1 MRRLRSCT
9 AGQSLAA
16 ALRWLGLG
24 FALYFSLW
32 PARPMAA
39 QGDTAIARPEP
50 PVLNIGQDQIE
61 TVQIVLENAH
71 DVYGIDVRA
80 SFDPAVV
87 EVVDADPARDGIQ
100 LIPGTFVQPDFL
112 VRNVADN
119 QAGTLMYV
127 TTQVNPTPPANGT
140 GVVFSVQFRGK
151 ALGKHSELKID
162 SVAIADRRGVK
173 LSVQPQNGLLAVVQP
188 KPPTATPE
196 LTTAPT
202 TSARATA
209 PAAAVTRAAATGP
222 TIPAPVGTLASP
234 TAPASDTLLIL
245 IAGAG
250 LLGTVVLL
258 TVALA
263 VLRRRTDSPAN
274 GRSRS

>member
-1 MRRLRSCT
+1 MRRLRPSA
-9 AGQSLAA
+9 AGLPLAA
-16 ALRWLGLG
+16 TLRWLGLG
-24 FALYFSLW
+24 LVLYLSLW

-39 QGDTAIARPEP
+39 QGDTAVVRPEP
-50 PVLNIGQDQIE
+50 PILNIGQGQVE
-61 TVQIVLENAH
+61 TVHIILENAH

-151 ALGKHSELKID
+151 VLGKQSELKID

-173 LSVQPQNGLLAVVQP
+173 LSVQPQSGVLAVVQP
-188 KPPTATPE
+188 KPPTATPVRTA
-196 LTTAPT
+196 TTAPVSPT
-202 TSARATA
+202 V
-209 PAAAVTRAAATGP
+209 PRAAATRVAATGTSVPANAGAPSGP
-222 TIPAPVGTLASP
+222 AAPV
-234 TAPASDTLLIL
+234 SDTWLIL

-250 LLGTVVLL
+250 LLGTVILL
-258 TVALA
+258 TVALL